1 METDTGE
8 EMTGDRKQKRKT
20 GSQEAKSWAL
30 GSQGLRAPEPA
41 TRWQNE
47 PSFGTR
53 QIWVQ
58 ILTRYEALGRT
69 HAFWVSVVSPATG
82 RVTVGWVKTSYGKCL
97 TADKWLLA
105 LSEGPRWLL
114 LLVSLS
120 GR

>member
-8 EMTGDRKQKRKT
+8 EMTGDRQQKRKT

-69 HAFWVSVVSPATG
+69 RFLGVS
-82 RVTVGWVKTSYGKCL
+82 CL
-97 TADKWLLA
+97 TCNRESYCWMGKDKLWKMPD
-105 LSEGPRWLL
+105 S
-114 LLVSLS
+114 
-120 GR
+120 

>member
-8 EMTGDRKQKRKT
+8 EVTGDDGNQKKKT

-30 GSQGLRAPEPA
+30 GSQSLRAPEPA

-58 ILTRYEALGRT
+58 ILPRYEALGRA

-82 RVTVGWVKTSYGKCL
+82 RVTVGWVKTTYGKCL
-97 TADKWLLA
+97 TADK
-105 LSEGPRWLL
+105 
-114 LLVSLS
+114 
-120 GR
+120 